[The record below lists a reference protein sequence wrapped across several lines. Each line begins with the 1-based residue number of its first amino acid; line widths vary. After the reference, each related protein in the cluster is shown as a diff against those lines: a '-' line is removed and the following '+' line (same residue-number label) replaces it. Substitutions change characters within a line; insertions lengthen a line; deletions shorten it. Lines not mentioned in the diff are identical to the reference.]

1 MNFDIYPLFLLSSV
15 LCISVVKLNN
25 KMEIFMGIKI
35 SGIDK
40 LQKQVKEAEDAAETL
55 SGDYNVRFDA
65 NDPVSIENS
74 IQEACDMLDERASRY
89 LNNPFVTSMIES
101 MKDNLRQQILDSAE
115 QQRQERGNDGD

>member
-1 MNFDIYPLFLLSSV
+1 
-15 LCISVVKLNN
+15 
-25 KMEIFMGIKI
+25 MGIKI